1 MEYLSSPLVARQ
13 DDALSETLCSATYCV
28 SGAAVGGAVVLTLAG
43 AAVTTF
49 DSTAVRKAIPSIIS
63 AIVMP
68 VTPMNRRGLR
78 IRDSGLV
85 AVAGTADITDAE

>member
-1 MEYLSSPLVARQ
+1 M
-13 DDALSETLCSATYCV
+13 
-28 SGAAVGGAVVLTLAG
+28 GGAVVLTLAG
-43 AAVTTF
+43 AAVTLAGRGEV

-68 VTPMNRRGLR
+68 VTPMNRSGLR
-78 IRDSGLV
+78 ISDSGLV

>member
-1 MEYLSSPLVARQ
+1 M
-13 DDALSETLCSATYCV
+13 
-28 SGAAVGGAVVLTLAG
+28 GGAVVLTLAG
-43 AAVTTF
+43 AAVTIV
-49 DSTAVRKAIPSIIS
+49 STDVRKAIPSIIS

-68 VTPMNRRGLR
+68 VTPMNRSGLR

>member
-13 DDALSETLCSATYCV
+13 DDALRETLCSATYCGV
-28 SGAAVGGAVVLTLAG
+28 AVGWAVVLTLVG
-43 AAVTTF
+43 AAVTLEV

-68 VTPMNRRGLR
+68 VTPMNRSGLR
-78 IRDSGLV
+78 ISDSGLV
-85 AVAGTADITDAE
+85 AVAGTADITDTE

>member
-1 MEYLSSPLVARQ
+1 M
-13 DDALSETLCSATYCV
+13 
-28 SGAAVGGAVVLTLAG
+28 VGGAVVLTLVG
-43 AAVTTF
+43 AAVTLEV

-68 VTPMNRRGLR
+68 VTPMNRSGLR

>member
-1 MEYLSSPLVARQ
+1 M
-13 DDALSETLCSATYCV
+13 
-28 SGAAVGGAVVLTLAG
+28 GGAVVLTLVG
-43 AAVTTF
+43 AAVTLEV

-68 VTPMNRRGLR
+68 VTPMNRSGLR